1 MHGYETLT
9 AAVEATAPP
18 SGEPD
23 GLGSAAPV
31 RQGDFAAGLRTRPH
45 RSAAHGTFAT
55 GPSEP
60 VMPAARTIGDFASGT
75 SSSDGPRVIGDF
87 ATGTRARD
95 NGQLRPDATDRPRSD
110 RARQQPHWAS
120 A

>member
-9 AAVEATAPP
+9 AAVEAAAPP

-23 GLGSAAPV
+23 GLGPAPRV
-31 RQGDFAAGLRTRPH
+31 RHGDFAAGLRTRPH
-45 RSAAHGTFAT
+45 HSAAHGTFAT
-55 GPSEP
+55 GTCEP
-60 VMPAARTIGDFASGT
+60 VMPAARTIGDFASRT

-95 NGQLRPDATDRPRSD
+95 DGQSRPDATDRPRSD
-110 RARQQPHWAS
+110 RARQQPQWAS